1 MFDVIKAHGTTT
13 EVIRSFCTQSGAED
27 YRQWCDDH
35 ASDYGDNPPTYCVVP
50 QPITSTSI
58 DVFDEFDLR
67 QDTEATFSVHA
78 HGATLATI
86 VEHQDRW
93 VIQWTGRNLGTWDHP
108 IQAFRGLVMHCIN

>member
-1 MFDVIKAHGTTT
+1 MYDVIKTHGTAT

-27 YRQWCDDH
+27 FRQWCDDH
-35 ASDYGDNPPTYCVVP
+35 AGDYGDNPPTYCVVP

-67 QDTEATFSVHA
+67 QDTETTFSVHA

-86 VEHQDRW
+86 VEHQDPGSSNGPAA
-93 VIQWTGRNLGTWDHP
+93 TS
-108 IQAFRGLVMHCIN
+108 ARGITRSRHSAVS